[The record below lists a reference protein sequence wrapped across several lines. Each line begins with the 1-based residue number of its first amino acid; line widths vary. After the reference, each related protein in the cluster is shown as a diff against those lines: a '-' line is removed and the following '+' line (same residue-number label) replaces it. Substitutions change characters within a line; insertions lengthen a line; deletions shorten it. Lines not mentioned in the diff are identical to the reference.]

1 MENQGRPGFSVEG
14 LWEGTPREERV
25 TARARAWGG
34 PPRTLGKGWS
44 PGDCGWERASAVD
57 FGPDGDGRPSEA
69 TALFSVFRVNR
80 SPTLTETTH
89 TGRITDSAPDGSQ
102 EAIGLGCL
110 PGARAASPRPR
121 RRHHPPESAAG
132 PEDLRA
138 RGHAL
143 LREDASAL
151 SAQNRAALRRHL
163 GGPATH
169 RSEGPRNDS
178 QCAISVRIG
187 RTRLGLCLRASMA
200 AWPLVLA
207 HGEPTPG
214 PPPHQPVWEAGHG
227 TPGRAVGAAS

>member
-1 MENQGRPGFSVEG
+1 MGRPFHKVTGTRKRAGRGVMENQGRPGFSVEG

-102 EAIGLGCL
+102 EAIGLGRL

-138 RGHAL
+138 GRPPRPRPCPFEGRC
-143 LREDASAL
+143 LRPERAKQGGSAAAS
-151 SAQNRAALRRHL
+151 R
-163 GGPATH
+163 
-169 RSEGPRNDS
+169 GPRHPP
-178 QCAISVRIG
+178 IG
-187 RTRLGLCLRASMA
+187 
-200 AWPLVLA
+200 
-207 HGEPTPG
+207 
-214 PPPHQPVWEAGHG
+214 
-227 TPGRAVGAAS
+227 GATE